1 VEELVGRFW
10 IEFTKG
16 DSEVEEEE
24 LLDLE
29 SDVREVRDDVSL
41 LGIAVMGEL
50 MEDKGKGKEEGKDKD
65 KDMGESEISLLGT
78 VVVVVSD
85 EFKEDREMGESVFLL
100 LDRISEGSFCDGMEV
115 MINSFVVEEVV
126 QQQLL
131 SSVANGIGNGEYK
144 ELELL
149 LSLE

>member
-1 VEELVGRFW
+1 M
-10 IEFTKG
+10 
-16 DSEVEEEE
+16 EEEE

>member
-1 VEELVGRFW
+1 
-10 IEFTKG
+10 
-16 DSEVEEEE
+16 VEEEE